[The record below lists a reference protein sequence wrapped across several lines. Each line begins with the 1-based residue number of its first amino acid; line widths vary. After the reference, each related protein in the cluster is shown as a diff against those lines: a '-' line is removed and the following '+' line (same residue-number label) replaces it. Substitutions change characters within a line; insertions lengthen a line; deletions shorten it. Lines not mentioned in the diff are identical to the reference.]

1 MFMKDF
7 LKPTKGK
14 IILMIILFLIIPII
28 ILYLF
33 KEPSLNLQFLY
44 TLPLPLFISY
54 GTDISGLTFDFKILN
69 LIIDIIFWYLISC
82 IMMFFMNKIR
92 KNNYPK

>member
-1 MFMKDF
+1 
-7 LKPTKGK
+7 
-14 IILMIILFLIIPII
+14 MIILFLIIPII

-69 LIIDIIFWYLISC
+69 LIIDLFFWYLISC
-82 IMMFFMNKIR
+82 LITYIYNKI
-92 KNNYPK
+92 KKK